1 MFGIA
6 LSVKSRVCEC
16 TPELFHQMVDA
27 PQTGRT
33 CAEIADAWEAWKRG
47 ELTREE
53 YETKKAELK
62 RQLPVMTP
70 HAMFPQGRRKNEEAV
85 PSGLSMYDIDHIEN
99 PRGYYEERVASRT
112 EELGIVLA
120 HVTPSMEGL
129 RLVFRMPAGMSLA
142 EAQKWMSQQLGDTAY
157 DGCVKDMARCSFL
170 VPRDYILFLNEQLFD
185 SSLPPLVI
193 NENENAARTKTK
205 NKNNNENDNVNVNE
219 NVNEKVVALRT
230 SLEAFDLCAK
240 QAGLDVEAMDV
251 WGVHN
256 WHTNLMA
263 VMSVGVG
270 KLMSREQLMA
280 VVAERLP
287 NYSQTE
293 DCQKLIDYFYEKYDT
308 GKGFMNANLREI
320 NAKVQHQVSDN
331 ANDNENWNE
340 NTNPDFKL
348 DVEELPM
355 GLRESLMGVPKDM
368 YMPVLCAVL
377 PLAAAYADGVE
388 VEYCDGQRMR
398 LGLMSIIR
406 GEQASGKSV
415 CKGAVDVWKHQ
426 LDKED
431 RLARQRED
439 EWKEQKKGRRA
450 NEKAPEDPKV
460 MIRMV
465 PVTVSC
471 STLLKR
477 LKNSNGHTLYSFCE
491 ELDTLRKTNGAG
503 SWSSKYD
510 IYRLSF
516 DNGEW
521 GQDYNSDQAESGVV
535 RVAYNWTMLGTNGA
549 LRKCFRQDNIE
560 NGLSSRVLVAEMP
573 DSSFARMPKF
583 GRRSE
588 EDEARIQEAVN
599 WLRAQTGFVDTP
611 QLRKTMECWVEEKR
625 VVAAKNIDRV
635 MDVYRKRAAVIGFRC
650 GVVHHL
656 LQTHPQ
662 PLSVSEGSGQ
672 KTSVENQITNQEESV
687 STPLP
692 TREGKGESPSTIKFA
707 EMMAEYCLEQQIKA
721 FGEALQNE
729 FVAAKDEVQRYGRN
743 HSVFDQ
749 LPAVFSVGDLRAL
762 KHGFCEDSSLRSIIS
777 RWKLDGW
784 VEKVDVHHW
793 KKTTQ

>member
-27 PQTGRT
+27 SQTGRT

-170 VPRDYILFLNEQLFD
+170 VPRDYILFLSDGLFD
-185 SSLPPLVI
+185 AK
-193 NENENAARTKTK
+193 ENNSIIQNSKSKIQNSENNPIIQNSKYK
-205 NKNNNENDNVNVNE
+205 IQNSEKEYNKSEG
-219 NVNEKVVALRT
+219 VVALRT

-320 NAKVQHQVSDN
+320 NAKVQHKVKVSDN

-635 MDVYRKRAAVIGFRC
+635 MDVYRKRASVIGFRC

-656 LQTHPQ
+656 LQN
-662 PLSVSEGSGQ
+662 Q
-672 KTSVENQITNQEESV
+672 KA
-687 STPLP
+687 LP
-692 TREGKGESPSTIKFA
+692 TKEATESSRQKIDEDFPDAQSQESTSSLRFA

-729 FVAAKDEVQRYGRN
+729 FVVAKDEVQRYGAN

-762 KHGFCEDSSLRSIIS
+762 KQGFCEDSSLRSIIA
-777 RWKLDGW
+777 RWKKDGW
-784 VEKVDVHHW
+784 IEKVDVHHW